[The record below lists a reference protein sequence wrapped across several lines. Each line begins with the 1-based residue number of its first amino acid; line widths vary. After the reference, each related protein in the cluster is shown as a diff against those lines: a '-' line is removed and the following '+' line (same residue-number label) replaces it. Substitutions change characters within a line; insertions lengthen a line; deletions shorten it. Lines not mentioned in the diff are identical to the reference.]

1 MSRAVD
7 EKIVKMKMDNSD
19 LKSKV
24 TDTIGMFSKL
34 QSTISG
40 LKPVN
45 VNSTVTGL
53 SDVASS
59 VSSIESR
66 FSALGVVAMTVL
78 QNITNKAMAMGDSL
92 IKAAMIEPLSSG
104 FQEYELKM
112 GSIQTILANT
122 SRYGT
127 TLDEVTA
134 SLDELNEYA
143 DKTIYNFGDMT
154 RNIGLFTNS
163 GLRVEEATSMI
174 KGFSNAAAAS
184 GTNAQGAASAAY
196 QLSQA
201 LSSGTVRLMDW
212 RSLTTVGMGSKNM
225 QDGLI
230 DIARAMGTLNETGTT
245 AEEIQ
250 NDFNSS
256 SDAVTSSN
264 PVPYL
269 DVFAKIVWI
278 EPILS
283 SYSWKPEDRG
293 STIAA
298 FIRLSPIAI
307 ALFVMFCNT
316 VIATIPSAENLDS
329 IVDTLE
335 ATSDNPVTVELTFT
349 GFNPENADCSLLNIP
364 IVSDTLFFRSLL
376 SIFILTIFS
385 STALLIQTSPSRF
398 DHQRSRTRL

>member
-34 QSTISG
+34 QSAFSG

-92 IKAAMIEPLSSG
+92 IKAAMIEPLTTG

-122 SRYGT
+122 ARYGT
-127 TLDEVTA
+127 GLDEVTA
-134 SLDELNEYA
+134 SLDELNQYA

-154 RNIGLFTNS
+154 RNIGMFTNS

-174 KGFSNAAAAS
+174 KGFSNEAAAS

-201 LSSGTVRLMDW
+201 LSAGT
-212 RSLTTVGMGSKNM
+212 
-225 QDGLI
+225 I
-230 DIARAMGTLNETGTT
+230 
-245 AEEIQ
+245 
-250 NDFNSS
+250 
-256 SDAVTSSN
+256 
-264 PVPYL
+264 
-269 DVFAKIVWI
+269 
-278 EPILS
+278 
-283 SYSWKPEDRG
+283 
-293 STIAA
+293 
-298 FIRLSPIAI
+298 
-307 ALFVMFCNT
+307 
-316 VIATIPSAENLDS
+316 
-329 IVDTLE
+329 
-335 ATSDNPVTVELTFT
+335 
-349 GFNPENADCSLLNIP
+349 
-364 IVSDTLFFRSLL
+364 
-376 SIFILTIFS
+376 
-385 STALLIQTSPSRF
+385 
-398 DHQRSRTRL
+398 